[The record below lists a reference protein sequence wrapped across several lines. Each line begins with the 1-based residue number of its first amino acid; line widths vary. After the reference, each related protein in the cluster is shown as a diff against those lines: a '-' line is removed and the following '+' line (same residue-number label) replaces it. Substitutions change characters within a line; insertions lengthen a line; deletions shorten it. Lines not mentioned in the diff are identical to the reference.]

1 MHINADETVLFYK
14 CDPAKS
20 IHLKGEQCK
29 GRISVLVR
37 ANMDGSENLKCLVI
51 GKFQNPRCLENV
63 KSLRVL
69 YYANSPAWMNSEM
82 FKDWVRLLVK
92 KLNKTVEK
100 FFYLVIIVQH
110 ILKLKTCNSSLS
122 IDIPPNATS
131 LLHPMDQGIAY
142 ITLLLSEK

>member
-1 MHINADETVLFYK
+1 MKKHCTSMPTRQFYFISVIQQNLFIWRVSNVK
-14 CDPAKS
+14 R
-20 IHLKGEQCK
+20 
-29 GRISVLVR
+29 RISVLVR

-63 KSLRVL
+63 KSLRVH

-92 KLNKTVEK
+92 KLNKNVEK
-100 FFYLVIIVQH
+100 FFYLVIIVQY

-122 IDIPPNATS
+122 IDIPRNATS
-131 LLHPMDQGIAY
+131 LLHPMDQGIA
-142 ITLLLSEK
+142 

>member
-63 KSLRVL
+63 KSLRVH

-82 FKDWVRLLVK
+82 FNDWVRLLVK
-92 KLNKTVEK
+92 KLNKNVEK
-100 FFYLVIIVQH
+100 FFYLVIIVQY
-110 ILKLKTCNSSLS
+110 ILKSAIHHFQLISPQRYFFTPSNGSRHS
-122 IDIPPNATS
+122 
-131 LLHPMDQGIAY
+131 

>member
-14 CDPAKS
+14 CDPAKP

-29 GRISVLVR
+29 GRISELVR

-63 KSLRVL
+63 KSLRVH

-82 FKDWVRLLVK
+82 FNDWVRLLVK
-92 KLNKTVEK
+92 KLNSNVEK
-100 FFYLVIIVQH
+100 FFYLVIIVQY

-122 IDIPPNATS
+122 IDIPPT
-131 LLHPMDQGIAY
+131 LLLYPSNGSGHS

>member
-63 KSLRVL
+63 KSLRVH

-92 KLNKTVEK
+92 KLNKNVEK
-100 FFYLVIIVQH
+100 FFYLVIIVQY
-110 ILKLKTCNSSLS
+110 ILKL
-122 IDIPPNATS
+122 
-131 LLHPMDQGIAY
+131 
-142 ITLLLSEK
+142 